1 MRLPTFGIE
10 MLPLLTASGVRVGAV
25 VTSWVLVLIT
35 APACCI
41 VPVGL
46 AVVVGVAPVG
56 AVEPGV
62 GVLVAVA
69 DGVAVPETM
78 FAGITNQPAS

>member
-1 MRLPTFGIE
+1 MRLPTFGTE
-10 MLPLLTASGVRVGAV
+10 MLPLFTASGVRVGAV

-41 VPVGL
+41 NPVGL
-46 AVVVGVAPVG
+46 AVVVGVAPGVSV
-56 AVEPGV
+56 APGV
-62 GVLVAVA
+62 GVPVA

-78 FAGITNQPAS
+78 LAGTTNQPAS